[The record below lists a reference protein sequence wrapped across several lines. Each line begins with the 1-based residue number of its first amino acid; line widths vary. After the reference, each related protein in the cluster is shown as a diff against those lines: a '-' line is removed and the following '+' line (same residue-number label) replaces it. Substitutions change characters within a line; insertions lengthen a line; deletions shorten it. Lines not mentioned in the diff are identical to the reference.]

1 MNAETLA
8 DPIDLLTRLSDES
21 DLCRNESADD
31 IANLLDE
38 AIAELKRLR
47 ARVLAHQQVMGAAAA
62 TLNDIHRA
70 GGYHVVDPIHQ
81 PTVQRAITALEQAVV
96 EVVNGLGKS

>member
-21 DLCRNESADD
+21 DLCRNETADD

-38 AIAELKRLR
+38 ASAELKRLR
-47 ARVLAHQQVMGAAAA
+47 ARVLAHQQVVGAAAGM
-62 TLNDIHRA
+62 LNAIHRA

-81 PTVQRAITALEQAVV
+81 LRVQHAITTLEQSVM
-96 EVVNGLGKS
+96 EVINGLGKT